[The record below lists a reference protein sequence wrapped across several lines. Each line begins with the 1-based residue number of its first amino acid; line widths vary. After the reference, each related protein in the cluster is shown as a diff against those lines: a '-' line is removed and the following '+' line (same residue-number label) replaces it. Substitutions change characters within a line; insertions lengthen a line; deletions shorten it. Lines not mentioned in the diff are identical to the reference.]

1 MLHKNVQN
9 RNALYGRAAGS
20 PTALAHDG
28 FGEQPAY
35 AFWHCKQDSGRLP
48 DVAVD
53 GLASASGLGRLK
65 VFLLSYSLFV
75 NVPAGLSRLDASD
88 YLPPDAFESMLAAGT
103 LIQHAADF
111 VRLRAI
117 AQTKGKLAWFWNC
130 DALVFKDLRAFPVK
144 PDAFNHVISSMAR
157 RPMTPGKSM

>member
-1 MLHKNVQN
+1 MALVMRHKDVQN
-9 RNALYGRAAGS
+9 RNALYWWAAGS

-53 GLASASGLGRLK
+53 GLASASGLGRLE

-75 NVPAGLSRLDASD
+75 NVPAGIFRLTASD
-88 YLPPDAFESMLAAGT
+88 YLPRDEFDSMLAAGT
-103 LIQHAADF
+103 LIQHAADL

-117 AQTKGKLAWFWNC
+117 AQTRGKLACVWNC
-130 DALVFKDLRAFPVK
+130 DTLVF
-144 PDAFNHVISSMAR
+144 
-157 RPMTPGKSM
+157 